1 MAFSRDI
8 GLCVLSATSKINMKM
23 DETQP
28 NPHPLQRNVILVLLL
43 ALAAAA
49 WAVLVWEHSNSSMD
63 MAMASPDIGLRAP
76 LVLAMWV
83 VVMMVAMMLPTA
95 TPMILAFHKV
105 QAGKHHLGDAFVST
119 WVFVAAYLLVWVS
132 VGFAAYAAVLA
143 AEASVLRAAS
153 STADVGGVIL
163 MAAGLYQL
171 TPLKEACL
179 AQCRAPMHFITTSW
193 REGAAGAF
201 QMGWLHGLYCLGCCW
216 MLFVIL
222 FPLGM
227 SVGAMAAVAL
237 IILAERTLPWPRFAP
252 YAAAVVLVL
261 YGALV
266 IASPQFLPTF
276 GTKMPAETDAEMKM
290 EMPGRG
296 NAPT

>member
-1 MAFSRDI
+1 
-8 GLCVLSATSKINMKM
+8 M
-23 DETQP
+23 DEAQP
-28 NPHPLQRNVILVLLL
+28 DPHPLQRNVMLVLLL

-49 WAVLVWEHSNSSMD
+49 WAVLVWEHHSAAMD
-63 MAMASPDIGLRAP
+63 MAMVSDIGMRAP
-76 LVLAMWV
+76 LVLAIWV
-83 VVMMVAMMLPTA
+83 VVMMVAMMFPTA

-132 VGFAAYAAVLA
+132 VGFAVYAGVLA

-153 STADVGGVIL
+153 STAHVGGVIL

-237 IILAERTLPWPRFAP
+237 IILAERTLPWPWLAR
-252 YAAAVVLVL
+252 YAVALALVL

-266 IASPQFLPTF
+266 IVSSQLYPPIQKGGSAV
-276 GTKMPAETDAEMKM
+276 MPAEMQM

>member
-1 MAFSRDI
+1 
-8 GLCVLSATSKINMKM
+8 M
-23 DETQP
+23 DEAQP
-28 NPHPLQRNVILVLLL
+28 DPHPLQRNVMLVLLL

-49 WAVLVWEHSNSSMD
+49 WAVLVWEHHSVAMD
-63 MAMASPDIGLRAP
+63 MAMASPDMGMRAP
-76 LVLAMWV
+76 LVLAIWV
-83 VVMMVAMMLPTA
+83 VVMMVAMMFPTA

-132 VGFAAYAAVLA
+132 VGFAVYAGVLA
-143 AEASVLRAAS
+143 AEVSVLRAAS

-237 IILAERTLPWPRFAP
+237 IILAERTLPWPWLAR
-252 YAAAVVLVL
+252 YAVALALVL

-266 IASPQFLPTF
+266 IVSSQLYPPIQKGGSAV
-276 GTKMPAETDAEMKM
+276 MPAEMQM

>member
-1 MAFSRDI
+1 
-8 GLCVLSATSKINMKM
+8 M
-23 DETQP
+23 DEAQP
-28 NPHPLQRNVILVLLL
+28 DPHPLQRNVMLVLLL

-49 WAVLVWEHSNSSMD
+49 WAVLVWEHHSVAMD
-63 MAMASPDIGLRAP
+63 MAMASPDMGMRAP
-76 LVLAMWV
+76 LVLAIWV
-83 VVMMVAMMLPTA
+83 VVMMVAMMFPTA
-95 TPMILAFHKV
+95 TPMILAYHEV

-132 VGFAAYAAVLA
+132 VGFAVYAGVLA

-153 STADVGGVIL
+153 STAHVGGVIL

-227 SVGAMAAVAL
+227 SVWAMAAVAL
-237 IILAERTLPWPRFAP
+237 IILAERTLPWPWLAR
-252 YAAAVVLVL
+252 YAVALALVL
-261 YGALV
+261 YGALMIV
-266 IASPQFLPTF
+266 SSQLYPPIQKGGSAA
-276 GTKMPAETDAEMKM
+276 MPVEMQM
-290 EMPGRG
+290 EMPGSRSPP
-296 NAPT
+296 AKK